1 MIAKP
6 LDCFFIGTVERR
18 LLMSM
23 RKMRSFIGIALTGC
37 MAIGSLAGCGST
49 NGGETQS
56 TGSSG
61 NELNVCLWDGMFSED
76 AIKQFEKEE
85 GCTVNVTYIDNT
97 DTLISKLVEGGSAYD
112 VCDIEAAY
120 VKTFVDNGL
129 IQKMDHSAIT
139 NEQYE
144 ETSLLKTGPIGD
156 EKLEYVTPDSNAG
169 FTGIIYNKET
179 CPIEI
184 KSFKDLT
191 NQELKGQIAMVN
203 STISLYG
210 AALEALGYSADSTDE
225 EQIKEA
231 NELLTEIKKNVK
243 AFVGE
248 SCVSALVNGEC
259 SVALSW
265 DYATLTFDDKA
276 NWDKF
281 DIAQIDSPYEEFIQ
295 YWGITSGSK
304 NVELSQKF
312 INYMI
317 SPEAVAMHIDEW
329 GQIPMVQRQYIE
341 EYLPEDFYDNPAIAK
356 YEEMANNSWLVAVED
371 KQINIMD
378 KYYTLLMGGN

>member
-1 MIAKP
+1 MAENVWKEKEVIHMKKSLKRAA
-6 LDCFFIGTVERR
+6 G
-18 LLMSM
+18 LL
-23 RKMRSFIGIALTGC
+23 LVGC
-37 MAIGSLAGCGST
+37 MTVASLAGCGS
-49 NGGETQS
+49 
-56 TGSSG
+56 GSSG
-61 NELNVCLWDGMFSED
+61 TTESKSSGDTELNVCLWDGMFSED
-76 AIKQFEKEE
+76 AINKFEEEE
-85 GCTVNVTYIDNT
+85 GCKVNVTYIDNT
-97 DTLISKLVEGGSAYD
+97 DTLISKLVEGGSDYD

-120 VKTFVDNGL
+120 VKSFVDNGL

-144 ETSLLKTGPIGD
+144 EPSLLEKGPIGD
-156 EKLEYVTPDSNAG
+156 ENLDYVTPDSNAG

-184 KSFKDLT
+184 KSFKDLADPAL
-191 NQELKGQIAMVN
+191 EGQIAMVN

-210 AALEALGYSADSTDE
+210 AALEALGYSASSTDE
-225 EQIKEA
+225 QQISEA
-231 NELLTEIKKNVK
+231 NDLLTDIKKNVK

-265 DYATLTFDDKA
+265 DYAVLCFDDEA

-281 DIAQIDSPYEEFIQ
+281 DIAEIDSPYEEFIQ
-295 YWGITSGSK
+295 YWGITAGCK
-304 NVELSQKF
+304 KTELAQKF

-341 EYLPEDFYDNPAIAK
+341 EYLPEGFYDNPAIAK
-356 YEEMANNSWLVAVED
+356 YEEMEKNSWLVAVDD

>member
-1 MIAKP
+1 
-6 LDCFFIGTVERR
+6 
-18 LLMSM
+18 MSM
-23 RKMRSFIGIALTGC
+23 KKMRSFVGMALTGC
-37 MAIGSLAGCGST
+37 MAIASLTGCGSSSSGGT
-49 NGGETQS
+49 QANGSG
-56 TGSSG
+56 G

-76 AIKQFEKEE
+76 AIKEFEKEE

-97 DTLISKLVEGGSAYD
+97 DTLISKLVEGGSEYD

-120 VKTFVDNGL
+120 VKSFVENGL

-139 NEQYE
+139 NEQYV
-144 ETSLLKTGPIGD
+144 ETSLLENGPIGD
-156 EKLEYVTPDSNAG
+156 ENLEYVTPDSSAG

-184 KSFKDLT
+184 TSFKDLT
-191 NQELKGQIAMVN
+191 NPALEGQIAMVN

-231 NELLTEIKKNVK
+231 NDLLTDIKKNVK

-265 DYATLTFDDKA
+265 DYAVLAFDDKA

-304 NVELSQKF
+304 NVELAQKF

-317 SPEAVAMHIDEW
+317 SPKAVAMHIDEW

-341 EYLPEDFYDNPAIAK
+341 EYLPDDFYDNPAIEK
-356 YEEMANNSWLVAVED
+356 YEEMANNSWLVAVNDE
-371 KQINIMD
+371 QINIMD